1 MIRRL
6 MILLILFFCITI
18 VLANSLEDEIQN
30 YTESDYVY
38 IGKARQMM
46 ADQLYNEPAKV
57 LGVAE
62 HLISKYQN
70 SYFVPINFWEQITI
84 GLQYE
89 NVTYVN
95 NGLAALKNYKDYEDK
110 TFYNNDALNYALD
123 KLLKSNNAIYV
134 SRIELLELS
143 REEKDFAQLFLTV
156 ISSSVLYEITQD
168 DVNKICDEFLINYPD
183 SGFSDVIK
191 NQFHWAYK
199 PSKWGFGMDFGGG
212 YNLYSGDFGKY
223 FNNGGAIAMSF
234 TSSYKKFNFRAEIIA
249 SMLKSKIDFNEGGNW
264 RDGEDFSMGFYGLN
278 VGYSAWEN
286 KRWKLEPHLK
296 FGGSQLDYDPDDDDE
311 NMESV
316 LFPSVTPAVG
326 LGIYLKLTNSVKDS
340 YYTFGAGY
348 YYLLLNCDYYYPM
361 FEQRYDDYS
370 GGSIS
375 FSLSLGV
382 YLRNMV
388 RDY

>member
-1 MIRRL
+1 MIKK
-6 MILLILFFCITI
+6 LIFLT
-18 VLANSLEDEIQN
+18 VLVACWLSVFAGNLEDEIQN

-46 ADQLYNEPAKV
+46 ADQISFDLPKV
-57 LGVAE
+57 LE
-62 HLISKYQN
+62 LTWHLNEKYQN
-70 SYFVPINFWEQITI
+70 SYFIPINFWEQITI
-84 GLQYE
+84 GLAAQ
-89 NVTYVN
+89 NVELVQN
-95 NGLAALKNYKDYEDK
+95 AIISFKDYQSFDNK
-110 TFYNNDALNYALD
+110 QFYEKDALYVALDDFLANNYA
-123 KLLKSNNAIYV
+123 IFV
-134 SRIELLELS
+134 SRVEAMQFIPED
-143 REEKDFAQLFLTV
+143 RDFAQIFLAA
-156 ISSSVLYEITQD
+156 ISNQLIDEIDQD
-168 DVNKICDEFLINYPD
+168 NVNKLCDEFLINYPD
-183 SGFSDVIK
+183 SEFSGVVK
-191 NQFHWAYK
+191 GQFRWVYK
-199 PSKWGFGMDFGGG
+199 PSNWGFGMDFGGG
-212 YNLYSGDFGKY
+212 YNLYSEDFGKY
-223 FNNGGAIAMSF
+223 FNNGGALSMSF
-234 TSSYKKFNFRAEIIA
+234 STSYNKFNFRAEIIA
-249 SMLKSKIDFNEGGNW
+249 SMMKSKIDFNEGGDW
-264 RDGEDFSMGFYGLN
+264 KDGEDFSMGFYGLN

-311 NMESV
+311 DVESV

-375 FSLSLGV
+375 FTLSLGF
-382 YLRNMV
+382 YLRNME